1 MPARAGDAE
10 DKDGASDA
18 EAGPFAADSSS
29 RAEFVSED
37 VVEAAPRRP
46 PSLVPAAS
54 ALGN

>member
-1 MPARAGDAE
+1 VPARAGDAE